1 MEMSPNA
8 VVALLLENF
17 AIAYMLL
24 AVIVGIAGFVVGK
37 LKRSSKLIIGAE
49 IEQLH
54 LCAATL
60 FVIQAIAM
68 LTIKVTLFGM

>member
-1 MEMSPNA
+1 MEMSPNV
-8 VVALLLENF
+8 VVALLLENL

-24 AVIVGIAGFVVGK
+24 AVIVGISGFVVGK
-37 LKRSSKLIIGAE
+37 LKSGGKLNVGAE

-54 LCAATL
+54 LCAAIL

-68 LTIKVTLFGM
+68 LTIKVTLFGA